1 MALTTYLAKLFGLY
15 VALMGVV
22 MIVKPRAMRELMAA
36 FVDQRALLYLLGA
49 LRVLIGL
56 AIVLG
61 HNRWSGTLPT
71 IVTLLA
77 WITLVRGLAML
88 LVPPET
94 ERKMLACFQRSG
106 PYYAAAIIA
115 IVLGLWLAYAGF
127 AG

>member
-1 MALTTYLAKLFGLY
+1 MTLTTYLAELVGLY
-15 VALMGVV
+15 IALMGVV
-22 MIVKPRAMRELMAA
+22 MIVKPQAMREFMAA

-49 LRVLIGL
+49 FRVLIGL

-61 HNRWSGTLPT
+61 HNRWSGTLST
-71 IVTLLA
+71 VVTLLG

-88 LVPPET
+88 LMPPQA
-94 ERKMLACFQRSG
+94 ERKLLTCFQRSG